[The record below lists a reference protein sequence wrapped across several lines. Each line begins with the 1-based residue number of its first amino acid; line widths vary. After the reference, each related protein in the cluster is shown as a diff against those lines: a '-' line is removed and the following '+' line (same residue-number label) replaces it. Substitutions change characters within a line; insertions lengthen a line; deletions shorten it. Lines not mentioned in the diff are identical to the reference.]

1 MAISYFKKLQQ
12 VAANLL
18 YADPADISNTFK
30 VKMELAPKFIGKA
43 KVTNCRQTYTSAMTP
58 VTTVGTESG
67 RDTLTVTTIISG
79 STQNQ
84 AALDALFTRH
94 QANVALAV
102 ASGSTKGFTPDLTT
116 YQATV

>member
-1 MAISYFKKLQQ
+1 MALSYFKKLQQ
-12 VAANLL
+12 MGSALF
-18 YADPADISNTFK
+18 YADPAEINNTFK

-43 KVTNCRQTYTSAMTP
+43 KVTNVRQTYTSAMTP

-67 RDTLTVTTIISG
+67 RDTVTITTIISG
-79 STQNQ
+79 ATQNQ
-84 AALDALFTRH
+84 AVIDALYARH
-94 QANVALAV
+94 NTNVGLAL